1 MGKNNQVSD
10 GFKAVIKAYLDNRA
24 AEDELFAKTYAKAN
38 KSINGCCNYIIDEVR
53 KSGRTGFADDEI
65 YGMAVHYYDE
75 DDIKDITPV
84 SAKVVVNH
92 TIELSDSEKAEAI
105 EAAKEE
111 FKKRQLAKLEA
122 DEQSRK
128 EREQKRH
135 DAKVKA
141 AAEKRE
147 REGKMQLDLFGGM

>member
-24 AEDELFAKTYAKAN
+24 AEDELFAKTYAKAH
-38 KSINGCCNYIIDEVR
+38 KSINECCNYIIDEVR

-75 DDIKDITPV
+75 DDIKDVKPV